1 LKAAF
6 RATFKADG
14 AVRYVSIVDHFCAV
28 DGCLV
33 YLGDDRMLGLTSWDY
48 GHLTPLA
55 SVDLAKAV
63 LAGVVMDNI
72 D

>member
-1 LKAAF
+1 M
-6 RATFKADG
+6 
-14 AVRYVSIVDHFCAV
+14 RYVSIVDHFCAV

>member
-1 LKAAF
+1 
-6 RATFKADG
+6 
-14 AVRYVSIVDHFCAV
+14 
-28 DGCLV
+28 
-33 YLGDDRMLGLTSWDY
+33 MLGLTSWDY